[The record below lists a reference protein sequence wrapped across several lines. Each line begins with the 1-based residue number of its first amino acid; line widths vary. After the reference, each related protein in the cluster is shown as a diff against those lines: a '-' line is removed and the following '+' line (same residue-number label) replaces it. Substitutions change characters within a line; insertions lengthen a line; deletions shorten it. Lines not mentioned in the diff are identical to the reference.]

1 MAGRKT
7 KPSNPN
13 EQAGDS
19 AAARNQTGEETA
31 QKAPAPNGGS
41 DASNALPEPQINVVD
56 LQVLRAL
63 IEEHGRQ
70 QLVAMQRL
78 LQNDREQRA
87 AQATV
92 PLQPSPYDHDAIGRL
107 LATTSEIRERGAR
120 TEVAVGDILRRV
132 GFLEENQRPPEPTP
146 DRDAAVRAG
155 AIKWV
160 VANYCRAANLLR
172 PTPAIVGRVMH
183 DERVFDRGATKSPQ
197 ELFLGILNTVR
208 RVFRLAVPQPN
219 QESPAATEQD
229 YVHLTEEMAAVIED
243 RSSRPKKKHSNFY
256 DRELKRRLDLLV
268 NSGLAEVVPKGVR
281 NPPHYDRFL
290 NPMGREVFDGWP
302 EWDDRTGGISLA
314 GEQMPPDPHA
324 AGRPVIGATARP
336 ESQPSSQPPTSQP
349 QPPSPT

>member
-7 KPSNPN
+7 NPVNPN

-70 QLVAMQRL
+70 QLLVMQRL
-78 LQNDREQRA
+78 LQNDRDQRA

-132 GFLEENQRPPEPTP
+132 GLLEENQRPPEPTP

-155 AIKWV
+155 AIQWV
-160 VANYCRAANLLR
+160 VANHCRAENLLR

-183 DERVFDRGATKSPQ
+183 DERAIDRGAAKSPY
-197 ELFLGILNTVR
+197 EIFNSIYITVR
-208 RVFRLAVPQPN
+208 RVFRLQSSPPEPSVP
-219 QESPAATEQD
+219 EID
-229 YVHLTEEMAAVIED
+229 YVHLTEDMVLLMEQ
-243 RSSRPKKKHSNFY
+243 RSSRPKNKHATYYNSVLKPRLKLLINSGFVVMTENAKGERTNY
-256 DRELKRRLDLLV
+256 DRYLTPE
-268 NSGLAEVVPKGVR
+268 GL
-281 NPPHYDRFL
+281 
-290 NPMGREVFDGWP
+290 EVFNGWP
-302 EWDDRTGGISLA
+302 DWTDATGGISLA
-314 GEQMPPDPHA
+314 EGRLQTDATPNATSPATPPDQPA
-324 AGRPVIGATARP
+324 PSGPTEPTPPAT
-336 ESQPSSQPPTSQP
+336 
-349 QPPSPT
+349 

>member
-1 MAGRKT
+1 MAKRGGHRAERESQASSRAEDGGLVPNSGDN
-7 KPSNPN
+7 PSALPDPRINTADV
-13 EQAGDS
+13 EVLRTLMEEFVRRTTES
-19 AAARNQTGEETA
+19 VRNQ
-31 QKAPAPNGGS
+31 
-41 DASNALPEPQINVVD
+41 
-56 LQVLRAL
+56 LQS
-63 IEEHGRQ
+63 H
-70 QLVAMQRL
+70 
-78 LQNDREQRA
+78 EQRI
-87 AQATV
+87 AQMTV
-92 PLQPSPYDHDAIGRL
+92 PVPSSPHDDDNAMGRL
-107 LATTSEIRERGAR
+107 LATTSEIRERAAR
-120 TEVAVGDILRRV
+120 TEAEMRKIRRRV
-132 GFLEENQRPPEPTP
+132 GLLEKNQRPPEPTP

-155 AIKWV
+155 AIQWV

-183 DERVFDRGATKSPQ
+183 DERVFDRGAAKSPQ

-219 QESPAATEQD
+219 QESPAASEQD

-290 NPMGREVFDGWP
+290 TPMGREVFDGWP

-336 ESQPSSQPPTSQP
+336 ESQPFSQPPTSQP
-349 QPPSPT
+349 RPPSPS